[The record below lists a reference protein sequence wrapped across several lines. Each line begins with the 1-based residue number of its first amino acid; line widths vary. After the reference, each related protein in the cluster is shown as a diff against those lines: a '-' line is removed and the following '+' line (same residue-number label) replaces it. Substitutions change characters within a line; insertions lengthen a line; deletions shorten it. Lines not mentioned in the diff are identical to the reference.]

1 MTSGER
7 ARAELPWLGHV
18 RATLALGLPL
28 IGAQLAQMAI
38 NVTDTV
44 MVGRLGAPE
53 LAAAVLAT
61 QTFFLV
67 WMFGTGFALAIM
79 PLAASAAGQGFR
91 QGVRRS
97 VRMGLWVL
105 AAYGALV
112 MLPLW
117 HTEGILLLLGQDPEV
132 AAVAG
137 RFMRVLQWSMF
148 ASLFIMGLRSYLSVL
163 GRAHVVL
170 WATVLGAVLN
180 ALFCYALIFGH
191 FGMPAL
197 GVVGAAFASV
207 GTSLF
212 IALLLFAYTLWAPG
226 LRAYEMYSRIW
237 RPDWPAFREVLRL
250 GWPISTTIIAEV
262 GLFTAS
268 SIMMGWLGTL
278 ELAAHGIT
286 LQLASIAFMIPLGL
300 SNAVTVRVGLAH
312 GQRDWAA
319 LGRAAKAGL
328 GVAAVVALLSALLF
342 WMLPETLIGLYL
354 DREDPNAGEVLRL
367 GVPLL
372 AVAAA
377 FQMVDALQVVG
388 SAALRGLKDTRV
400 PMVIALFSYW
410 LVGMPSAWLLAFV
423 AGWGG
428 VGIWCGLALGLL
440 SAAVLLNWRFLRRD
454 RLGLL
459 DH

>member
-1 MTSGER
+1 MSTQ
-7 ARAELPWLGHV
+7 AELSWLGHV
-18 RATLALGLPL
+18 RATFALGLPL

-44 MVGRLGAPE
+44 MIGRLGALE

-61 QTFFLV
+61 QTFFLF
-67 WMFGTGFALAIM
+67 WMFGSGFALAMM
-79 PLAASAAGQGFR
+79 PLAANAAGQGLR

-97 VRMGLWVL
+97 VRMGLWVVM
-105 AAYGALV
+105 AYSLLV
-112 MLPLW
+112 MPVLW

-132 AAVAG
+132 AAIAG

-180 ALFCYALIFGH
+180 AGFVYALIFGH

-197 GVVGAAFASV
+197 GVVGAAWASV

-212 IALLLFAYTLWAPG
+212 IALLLFAYTLWNPG
-226 LRAYEMYSRIW
+226 LRHYELYARIW

-250 GWPISTTIIAEV
+250 GWPIGATIIAEV

-268 SIMMGWLGTL
+268 SVMMGWLGTL

-286 LQLASIAFMIPLGL
+286 LQLASITFMIPLGL
-300 SNAVTVRVGLAH
+300 ANAVTVRVGLAY
-312 GQRDWAA
+312 GQRDWVA
-319 LGRAAKAGL
+319 LGRAANAAL
-328 GVAAVVALLSALLF
+328 GVAAVIAILCAALF
-342 WMLPETLIGLYL
+342 WTLPETLLGLYL
-354 DREDPNAGEVLRL
+354 DEADPNAREVLRF

-377 FQMVDALQVVG
+377 FQIVDALQVVG
-388 SAALRGLKDTRV
+388 SGALRGLKDTRM
-400 PMVIALFSYW
+400 PMLIALFSYW
-410 LVGMPSAWLLAFV
+410 LIGMPTAWLLAIG
-423 AGWGG
+423 ADWRG
-428 VGIWCGLALGLL
+428 VGIWCGLAFGLL
-440 SAAVLLNWRFLRRD
+440 AAAVLMNWRFLRRD

-459 DH
+459 ES